1 MAGSRIFRSRLA
13 NEDGGMAISAAIL
26 FPAMLM
32 FLLMM
37 IQVCFWGVGHMAAE
51 AAARRGAA
59 IAGHLNP
66 SQPPGGGTVDADAEC
81 AAAAGAAR
89 AEAAARA
96 ERWNFARLRGRPAQA
111 VRVTWNVR
119 WVEVEVRMRTAIS
132 FFGWDWP
139 ITATAR
145 SHYDNW
151 GETNL
156 FCS

>member
-1 MAGSRIFRSRLA
+1 
-13 NEDGGMAISAAIL
+13 MAISAAIL

-32 FLLMM
+32 FFLMM
-37 IQVCFWGVGHMAAE
+37 VQICFWGVGHMAAE

-59 IAGHLNP
+59 IAGQMNP
-66 SQPPGGGTVDADAEC
+66 SQPPGGAAAPPAARCVDAERH
-81 AAAAGAAR
+81 AR
-89 AEAAARA
+89 TEAAARA
-96 ERWNFARLRGRPAQA
+96 QRWSFARLRGTAAEA
-111 VRVTWNVR
+111 VEVTWNPR

-145 SHYDNW
+145 SYYDNW

-156 FCS
+156 FC